1 MTRTFSRPATTKPA
15 AKSGKASDPPWLSWV
30 MGGLGFVLV
39 LGCLAVI
46 LWRTT
51 STVQGPDVQLR
62 LIETRAS
69 QGQWLAA
76 IEVENLGGD
85 TAAQVEIEGRIGDE
99 TASALIDYLP
109 ASGRRTVVLGFSEN
123 PEGRLE
129 LRTRGWI
136 EP

>member
-1 MTRTFSRPATTKPA
+1 
-15 AKSGKASDPPWLSWV
+15 

-39 LGCLAVI
+39 VGCLAII
-46 LWRTT
+46 LWRAT

-69 QGQWLAA
+69 QGQWLAK
-76 IEVENLGGD
+76 IEAENMGGD
-85 TAAQVEIEGRIGDE
+85 TAAQVEVEGRLGNE
-99 TASALIDYLP
+99 SASALIDYLP
-109 ASGRRTVVLGFSEN
+109 ASGRRTVIVGFSSD
-123 PEGRLE
+123 PRGRLE